1 MSRTLTRPMFR
12 RGGQANGGITTGLR
26 RQGYANGDLAKVQ
39 SQLDLINRLSPQR
52 SGSNLNDFMINWGLN
67 MVGNPPSGSIFQ
79 TAAKE
84 AQQPFGQFQQMEAK
98 ERGGQRELISD
109 LVQGLSD
116 EDLSAIEEKVQLYLQ
131 THPDASRQ
139 EAQQAVWDMM
149 EYSKSGHVR
158 EGEAMENRLTFY
170 ENYLMNQSTSPP
182 ASGVRGVANHLY
194 KMEKGTYPD
203 EIKKD
208 LAQGKVWFTDS
219 TVTDRAIQDGQIIKY
234 KISDDYAD
242 VWKPYEGKIVY
253 DHRTGKLFKKE
264 GNFFVLVEDI
274 NQE

>member
-1 MSRTLTRPMFR
+1 MFR
-12 RGGQANGGITTGLR
+12 RGGQATGGITTGLG
-26 RQGYANGDLAKVQ
+26 RQGYAKGDLAKVQ
-39 SQLDLINRLSPQR
+39 TQLDLINQLSPQR
-52 SGSNLNDFMINWGLN
+52 SGSNLNDFMINFGLN
-67 MVGNPPSGSIFQ
+67 MVGNPPSGNIFQ

-84 AQQPFGQFQQMEAK
+84 AQEPFGQFQQAGAK
-98 ERGGQRELISD
+98 ERGSQRDLISN

-139 EAQQAVWDMM
+139 EAQQAVWDML

-158 EGEAMENRLTFY
+158 EGEAMENRLNFY
-170 ENYLMNQSTSPP
+170 ENYLMNQSTPPP

-194 KMEKGTYPD
+194 KMEKGTYSD

-208 LAQGKVWFTDS
+208 LARGRVWFTDS
-219 TVTDRAIQDGQIIKY
+219 TVTDRGLKDGKIVSY

-253 DHRTGKLFKKE
+253 DHRTGKLFKKQ
-264 GNFFVLVEDI
+264 GNFFILVEDI
-274 NQE
+274 NKE

>member
-1 MSRTLTRPMFR
+1 MFR
-12 RGGQANGGITTGLR
+12 RGGQANGGITTGLG
-26 RQGYANGDLAKVQ
+26 RQGYRQGDLAQVQ
-39 SQLDLINRLSPQR
+39 SQLDLINQLSPQR
-52 SGSNLNDFMINWGLN
+52 SGSNLNDFLINFGLN
-67 MVGNPPSGSIFQ
+67 MVGNPPSGNIFQ

-84 AQQPFGQFQQMEAK
+84 AQAPFQQFQQAGAK
-98 ERGGQRELISD
+98 ERGSQRELISD

-131 THPDASRQ
+131 THPNASRQ
-139 EAQQAVWDMM
+139 EAQQAVWDML

-219 TVTDRAIQDGQIIKY
+219 TVTERAVQDGQIIKY
-234 KISDDYAD
+234 KISDDYVD

>member
-1 MSRTLTRPMFR
+1 MSRTLNRPMFR
-12 RGGQANGGITTGLR
+12 RGGQATGGITTGLG
-26 RQGYANGDLAKVQ
+26 RQGYRQGDLAQVQ
-39 SQLDLINRLSPQR
+39 SQLDLINQLSPQR
-52 SGSNLNDFMINWGLN
+52 SGSNLNDFLINFGLN

-84 AQQPFGQFQQMEAK
+84 AQQPFAQFQQQEAK
-98 ERGGQRELISD
+98 ELGSQRELISD

-131 THPDASRQ
+131 THPNASRQ
-139 EAQQAVWDMM
+139 EAQQAVWDML

-158 EGEAMENRLTFY
+158 EGEAMENRLKFF
-170 ENYLMNQSTSPP
+170 ENYLMNKSTSPP

-219 TVTDRAIQDGQIIKY
+219 TVTDRAVKDGQIVKY

-253 DHRTGKLFKKE
+253 DHRTGKLFKKQ
-264 GNFFVLVEDI
+264 GNFFILVEDI

>member
-1 MSRTLTRPMFR
+1 VSRTLNRPMFR
-12 RGGQANGGITTGLR
+12 RGGQANGGITTGLG
-26 RQGYANGDLAKVQ
+26 RQGYRQGDLAQVQ
-39 SQLDLINRLSPQR
+39 SQLDLINQLSPQR
-52 SGSNLNDFMINWGLN
+52 SGSNLNDFLINFGLN
-67 MVGNPPSGSIFQ
+67 MVGNPPSGNIFQ

-84 AQQPFGQFQQMEAK
+84 AQQPFAQFQQQEAK
-98 ERGGQRELISD
+98 ELGSQRELISD

-131 THPDASRQ
+131 THPNASRQ
-139 EAQQAVWDMM
+139 EAQQAVWDML

-158 EGEAMENRLTFY
+158 EGEAMENRLEFY

-219 TVTDRAIQDGQIIKY
+219 TVTERAVKDGQIVKY

-253 DHRTGKLFKKE
+253 DHRTGKLFRKE
-264 GNFFVLVEDI
+264 GNFFILVEDI